1 MELNVPLPSVT
12 PQDGALEIEMI
23 ALVDTG
29 SSSASAIPVT
39 VGFDEEE
46 DILVLNQDKI
56 ESCPY
61 FEHFDVKDSSRSAC
75 WKLMTKLK
83 PGGLV
88 DGEVIGEI

>member
-1 MELNVPLPSVT
+1 MPLPSRT

-39 VGFDEEE
+39 AGFDEEE

-56 ESCPY
+56 ECCPY
-61 FEHFDVKDSSRSAC
+61 FEHFDDKDSSRSAC
-75 WKLMTKLK
+75 WKLMRKLK